1 MCVTACVCV
10 DYKLERR
17 YRFEDY
23 PVTMSEKTEGFEP
36 FTMITQEGGGTE
48 QGGIFGKLQAGKEW
62 IQGKHSG
69 VRPWAE
75 FLNVKRV
82 SKPQSAADV
91 TKRLVHNV
99 TRFQSNYLFVF
110 LGLVLY
116 CV

>member
-1 MCVTACVCV
+1 MTRCVGVET
-10 DYKLERR
+10 KLERR
-17 YRFEDY
+17 YRFEDF
-23 PVTMSEKTEGFEP
+23 PLAMSEKTEGFEP
-36 FTMITQEGGGTE
+36 FTMITQEDPGAGAGGL
-48 QGGIFGKLQAGKEW
+48 FGKLQAGKEW

-69 VRPWAE
+69 VQPWAE

-82 SKPQSAADV
+82 SKPKNTADV
-91 TKRLVHNV
+91 TKRLIFNV